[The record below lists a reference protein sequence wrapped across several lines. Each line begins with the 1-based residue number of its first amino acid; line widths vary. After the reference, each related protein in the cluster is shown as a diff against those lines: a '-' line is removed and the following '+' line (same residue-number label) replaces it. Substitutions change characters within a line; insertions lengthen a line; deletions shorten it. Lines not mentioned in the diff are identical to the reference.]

1 MFPISAAKAMQQPY
15 DVNFP
20 CQSGCGN
27 NSRIGADAPVA
38 PFIGIAMPEAATIVA
53 RLVTTPVYLQRSA
66 GNPDLFR
73 LHAVHLN
80 FDAAIGLQA
89 GD

>member
-1 MFPISAAKAMQQPY
+1 M
-15 DVNFP
+15 
-20 CQSGCGN
+20 
-27 NSRIGADAPVA
+27 A

-53 RLVTTPVYLQRSA
+53 RLMTTPVYLQRSA

-73 LHAVHLN
+73 LHAVHLD